1 MIASSCPPQATTAST
16 SAASAPRGRPSW
28 SGLLRFSLV
37 ALPVK
42 AYPAV
47 ASKTVSHFHLLH
59 AGCGQRLQYQ
69 KRCPKHGPVTSDD
82 IVKGYSYSRD
92 RCVVVEPEELERLR
106 PAKDRA
112 LVLEQFVALREID
125 PVRFAGRSLYLWP
138 DGMAAQH
145 PYGVLVA
152 ALHKTGKAALGRVVW
167 SSQRQLVL
175 VRPCG
180 PVLVTDVLH
189 YPSQVRTASVAEADL
204 PQPQPSAT
212 ELDLACQLIAL
223 ADGSLDWSRYR
234 DTSADELAALV
245 QAKIDQQPPMM
256 SPDEPAVLHLLEAL
270 KQSVA
275 AAAPKRNGAAP
286 TSQQLSSSADK
297 PPSPRRSKPPGPRQ
311 ARSAKV

>member
-1 MIASSCPPQATTAST
+1 MSASSCPPQPTTSTPT

-28 SGLLRFSLV
+28 SGLLRLSLV

-69 KRCPKHGPVTSDD
+69 KRCPKHGPVPSDA
-82 IVKGYSYSRD
+82 IVKGYAYCRD
-92 RCVVVEPEELERLR
+92 RCVVVEPEELEKLR
-106 PAKDRA
+106 PAKDKA
-112 LVLEQFVALREID
+112 LVLEQFIALRDID

-138 DGMAAQH
+138 DGVAAQH
-145 PYGVLVA
+145 PYGVLVS

-180 PVLVTDVLH
+180 RMLVVDVLH
-189 YPSQVRTASVAEADL
+189 YPAQVRTASAAEADL
-204 PQPQPSAT
+204 PEPRPTTA

-223 ADGSLDWSRYR
+223 AGGPLDWSCYR

-245 QAKIDQQPPMM
+245 QAKIALQPPLTA
-256 SPDEPAVLHLLEAL
+256 PDEPALVHLLEAL
-270 KQSVA
+270 KRSVA
-275 AAAPKRNGAAP
+275 DAKRAEAKGASSGRHASGRAAKLRLRRAP
-286 TSQQLSSSADK
+286 
-297 PPSPRRSKPPGPRQ
+297 
-311 ARSAKV
+311 

>member
-1 MIASSCPPQATTAST
+1 MLAPASCPPQATTSTPT
-16 SAASAPRGRPSW
+16 SAPSAPRGRPSW

-47 ASKTVSHFHLLH
+47 AGKTSSHFHLLH

-69 KRCPKHGPVTSDD
+69 KRCPKHGPVTADA

-92 RCVVVEPEELERLR
+92 HSVVVEPEELEKLR
-106 PAKDRA
+106 PAKDKA

-138 DGMAAQH
+138 DGMAARH
-145 PYGVLVA
+145 PYAVLVA

-175 VRPCG
+175 VRPCARM
-180 PVLVTDVLH
+180 LVVDVLH
-189 YPSQVRTASVAEADL
+189 YPAQVRTASAGEADL
-204 PQPQPSAT
+204 PAPQPSTA

-223 ADGSLDWSRYR
+223 AGGPLDWSPYR

-245 QAKIDQQPPMM
+245 QAKIAQQPPLTA
-256 SPDEPAVLHLLEAL
+256 PDEPALVHLLEAL
-270 KQSVA
+270 KRSVA
-275 AAAPKRNGAAP
+275 DAKRAEAKGA
-286 TSQQLSSSADK
+286 TSESLVSVRTAK
-297 PPSPRRSKPPGPRQ
+297 LRPPR
-311 ARSAKV
+311 ARCGRAKTGM

>member
-1 MIASSCPPQATTAST
+1 MIASSYPPQANPVAPT
-16 SAASAPRGRPSW
+16 SAAGTPRGRPSW
-28 SGLLRFSLV
+28 SGLLRLSLV

-69 KRCPKHGPVTSDD
+69 KRCPKHGPVPSDA
-82 IVKGYSYSRD
+82 IVKGFPYSRD
-92 RCVVVEPEELERLR
+92 RCVVVEPEELEKLR
-106 PAKDRA
+106 PAKDKA
-112 LVLEQFVALREID
+112 LVLEQFIALRDID

-138 DGMAAQH
+138 DGVAAQH

-152 ALHKTGKAALGRVVW
+152 ALHKTGKAALARVVW

-180 PVLVTDVLH
+180 RMLAVDVLH
-189 YPSQVRTASVAEADL
+189 YPAQVRTASAGEADL
-204 PQPQPSAT
+204 PAPPPSTA

-223 ADGSLDWSRYR
+223 AGGPLDWSRYR

-245 QAKIDQQPPMM
+245 EAKIAAQPPLT
-256 SPDEPAVLHLLEAL
+256 SRRADPCAPA
-270 KQSVA
+270 
-275 AAAPKRNGAAP
+275 
-286 TSQQLSSSADK
+286 
-297 PPSPRRSKPPGPRQ
+297 
-311 ARSAKV
+311 

>member
-1 MIASSCPPQATTAST
+1 MIASSCPPQATTSTPT

-28 SGLLRFSLV
+28 SGLLRLSLV

-69 KRCPKHGPVTSDD
+69 KRCPKHGPIPSDA
-82 IVKGYSYSRD
+82 IVKGYPYSRNQ
-92 RCVVVEPEELERLR
+92 CVVVEPEELEKLR
-106 PAKDRA
+106 PVKDKA
-112 LVLEQFVALREID
+112 WVLEQFVTLREID

-138 DGMAAQH
+138 DGVAAQH
-145 PYGVLVA
+145 PYGVLVT

-180 PVLVTDVLH
+180 GVLVTDVLH
-189 YPSQVRTASVAEADL
+189 YPAQVRTASVGEADL
-204 PQPQPSAT
+204 PQAPPSAA
-212 ELDLACQLIAL
+212 ELDLACQLIGL
-223 ADGSLDWSRYR
+223 AGGELDWSRYR

-245 QAKIDQQPPMM
+245 QAKIAQQPPAT
-256 SPDEPAVLHLLEAL
+256 SADEPALLHLLEAL
-270 KQSVA
+270 KRSVA
-275 AAAPKRNGAAP
+275 NAESPGA
-286 TSQQLSSSADK
+286 
-297 PPSPRRSKPPGPRQ
+297 
-311 ARSAKV
+311 